1 MSNDHSKDVLLSLL
15 QNYYSRLEHYETQW
29 STVSNLLVI
38 VAAAILAF
46 VTFDQKLTLADLP
59 LTLLLSFM
67 GIFGAGFCAKIHER
81 SARIY
86 VRVQGLRKAL
96 DETLFNSPVIEKIRD
111 EADQR
116 HAKTFPRFQDSG
128 SLSWVKVHGLWITFH
143 VFIAL
148 LGFILTAL
156 IYFV

>member
-1 MSNDHSKDVLLSLL
+1 MNNDHTKDVLLSLL
-15 QNYYSRLEHYETQW
+15 QNYYSRLAHYETQW

-67 GIFGAGFCAKIHER
+67 GIFGAGFCAKIYER

-86 VRVQGLRKAL
+86 VRVQGIRKAL
-96 DETLFNSPVIEKIRD
+96 DETLFDSPMIKKLRD

-116 HAKTFPRFQDSG
+116 HAKNFIRFQDCG
-128 SLSWVKVHGLWITFH
+128 TLSWVQVHRLWITFH
-143 VFIAL
+143 AFIAV